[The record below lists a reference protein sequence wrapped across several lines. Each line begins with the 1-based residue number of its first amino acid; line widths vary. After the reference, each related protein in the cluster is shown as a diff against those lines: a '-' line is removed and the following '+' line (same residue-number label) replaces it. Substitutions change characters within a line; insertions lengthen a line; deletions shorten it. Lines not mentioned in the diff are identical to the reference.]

1 MTTLDYEAVHSH
13 ETTAEVTNVKFLC
26 LLPHILSGSMNTQT
40 ELYSF
45 ATSTHKHHLELPH
58 VSFAFIPL
66 KLLATVVK
74 VFAVFSA
81 N

>member
-1 MTTLDYEAVHSH
+1 MSAPPHIRK
-13 ETTAEVTNVKFLC
+13 NVKHRCIFAA
-26 LLPHILSGSMNTQT
+26 
-40 ELYSF
+40 F
-45 ATSTHKHHLELPH
+45 ATSTCKKYLELSQ

-66 KLLATVVK
+66 KLFAIVVK

>member
-1 MTTLDYEAVHSH
+1 MSAHPRIIRK
-13 ETTAEVTNVKFLC
+13 NVKHRCFFM
-26 LLPHILSGSMNTQT
+26 G
-40 ELYSF
+40 F
-45 ATSTHKHHLELPH
+45 VTSTSKKYLELSH

-66 KLLATVVK
+66 KLLAIVVK